1 MKAVILN
8 ATLKNGDELSH
19 TEALAREAMSIY
31 QTEGIDVEMV
41 RVNDYKIAYGISDD
55 MGMET
60 NGQNY

>member
-1 MKAVILN
+1 MKVVILN